1 MAEKFL
7 CRGCGREVEIETTRC
22 PECGAELERVVTERG
37 GQPFEEFIS
46 SLIREHEE
54 LRKELRETKAALM
67 KPDSPAAVASL
78 RRLGA
83 SLDRHV
89 VDEEARVLRVLID
102 AHGRDGAGDAIR
114 TMQQHRGVRKL
125 VDELADSVSSH
136 AERAPRK
143 LAELENLVEEHFK
156 AEEGHI
162 FPWAIETNKKAA
174 RNT

>member
-37 GQPFEEFIS
+37 GQPFEAFIA
-46 SLIREHEE
+46 SLVREHEAFRE
-54 LRKELRETKAALM
+54 QLRDIRAALT
-67 KPDSPAAVASL
+67 KPDPSAALASL
-78 RRLGA
+78 RRFGT

-114 TMQQHRGVRKL
+114 TMQQHRPVRKL
-125 VDELADSVSSH
+125 VDELMDFLSSH
-136 AERAPRK
+136 MERAPSK
-143 LAELENLVEEHFK
+143 LAELEKLAEEHFK
-156 AEEGHI
+156 AEEGRI
-162 FPWAIETNKKAA
+162 FPWAIETSKKPA